1 MSGDVR
7 SFSTITSDSLSINQS
22 EEFPQFTGATSSEP
36 NQTKSQTGVTINTLE
51 TTQMTTHSSP
61 SGVTSNGKSEP
72 LTDTTSASS
81 SNLSVDSI
89 TSSPTNSN
97 ANTQS
102 VQSSP
107 SLNSS
112 VTQTPYADSD
122 SITSNTDQSLDSA
135 SMTFT
140 TKAEPKPTPE
150 PKSFSTITSVSLT
163 INQSEESSQ
172 FSGATSSEP
181 NQTKSQTGMTIN
193 TLETTQMTTHSSL
206 SVVTSKGKSEP
217 LSDSTSA
224 SPSNLSVDSITSSP
238 THSNASTQSV
248 QSSPA
253 LNPSVTQTPYAD
265 SDSVTSNTDQS
276 LDSSSMT
283 FTTKT
288 SPKPTGS
295 SRSEHFQSNKPVNNI
310 TPSTANKPT
319 IQDFK
324 TTTEPETLAQS
335 MLIPTFPPST
345 SKTDDPTISTSRG
358 LIHSNSSNYRN
369 SNDSSAGTGIYSTE
383 VQVTATSM
391 SEESGTPNVS
401 TTESNSP
408 AASDWFTTRSP
419 FPPTEANISPLSSTV
434 TPTDTLHSHPTI
446 TSDSDSTLTTV
457 QTSSPTP
464 TESLP
469 TTMVSS
475 SNPSNGV
482 TLQTA
487 ASTTPKSAE
496 TTNPELH
503 TILSKETSSLDHT
516 TLPLSPT
523 TIDTNAETSK
533 LTSAEGSIHEK
544 ASTTL
549 MEATSS
555 EPNQTKSQSSV
566 AINTLE
572 TNQLTTHLSLSGV
585 TSNGKSEPLTDSTLV
600 SSFNLSVDSI
610 TSSPTISTANAQSV
624 QSSSVLNSSVT
635 HTLNAVSDNIT
646 LNTDQILDSS
656 SMTFTT
662 KTEPKPT
669 GSSSSE
675 HFQSNA
681 GNFLTSQSIKSSQT
695 TFMSTDSSK
704 ELPNIPTETSIESP
718 SNKPV
723 NNITP
728 STANKPTIQDFKT
741 TTEPETLAQSM
752 LIPTFPPSTSKTDD
766 PTISTSRGL
775 IHSNSSNY
783 RNSNDS
789 SAGTGIYSTEVQVTA
804 TSMSEES
811 GTPNVSTTESNSPAA
826 SDWFTTRSPF
836 PPTEANISPLSS
848 TVTPTDTLHS
858 HPTITSDS
866 DSTLTTVQTSSPT
879 PTESMPTTMVSS
891 SNPSNGVTLQTAAST
906 TPKSAETTNP
916 ELHTIL
922 SKETSSLNHTTLPL
936 SPTTIDTNAET
947 SKLTSAEGSIH
958 EKASTTL
965 MEATSSEPN
974 QTKSQSSVAINTL
987 ETNQLTTHLSLSGVT
1002 SNGKSEP
1009 LTDSTLVSS
1018 FNLSVDSIT
1027 SSPTISTANAQSVQ
1041 SSSVL
1046 NSSVTHTLNAVS
1058 DNITLNTDQILDS
1071 SSMTFTT
1078 KTEPKP
1084 TGSSSSEHFQSNAG
1098 NFLTSQSIKSSQT
1111 TFMSTDSSKELPNIP
1126 TETSIESPVN
1136 NNTSSTANKPTIQD
1150 FETTT
1155 ELITLDQS
1163 ILITTFTPS
1172 TSETDDP
1179 TISTSTSL
1187 ITSDSSIYRNSA
1199 DSSAGTGIY
1208 STEVQ
1213 VTATSMSGDVR
1224 SFSTITS
1231 DSLSINQSEE
1241 FPQFTGATSS
1251 EPNQTKSQTGM
1262 TINTLETTQMTTH
1275 SSLSVVTSKGKSEPL
1290 SDSTS
1295 ASPSNLSVDSI
1306 TSSPTNSNANTKSV
1320 QSSPALN
1327 PSVTQTPNADS
1338 DSITSNTDQ
1347 SLESSSMTFTTKTS
1361 PKPTG
1366 SSSSA
1371 HFQSNKPVNNITPS
1385 TANKPTIQDFETTTK
1400 PDTLAQSMLIPTV
1413 PPSTSETNDPTI
1425 STSRRLIHSNSSINR
1440 NSNDSSA
1447 GTGIYSTGVQVTA
1460 TSMSEESGTPNVSTT
1475 ESNSPAATDW
1485 VTTRSPFPPTEV
1497 NILPLSSTVTPTDTL
1512 HSHPTITSDLD
1523 STLTTVQTSSP
1534 TPTESLP
1541 TTMVS
1546 SSNPS
1551 NGVTLQT
1558 PASTSPKI
1566 AVTTNPDLHIIS
1578 SKETAS
1584 LDHTTLPLSPTTI
1597 DSNAETIKLT
1607 SAEGSIHEKAST
1619 TLMEATSSE
1628 PNQTKSQTGVTIN
1641 TLETTQM
1648 TTHSSPSGV
1657 TSNGKSEPLT
1667 DSTSASSTNLSVDS
1681 VTSSPTNSSANTQ
1694 SVQSSS
1700 RSEHFQ
1706 SNKPVNN
1713 ITPSTANKPTIQDF
1727 KTTTEPETLAQSM
1740 LIPTFPPS
1748 TNSGFS
1754 ATVHSI
1760 DSVPLHLPQTTNGLH
1775 NLSSPSFQLLTVSP
1789 TPPIVEEKS
1798 SHTTK
1803 AMLTQL
1809 TTSAS
1814 VSSNYPTTT
1823 SEESKNNTEASTIVP
1838 SSPPSSSSSNSTD
1851 TFDKPMISV
1860 DNISVSQRTTD
1871 KNVSTLTTMSTS
1883 ESAFHKT
1890 NATNTPSLT
1899 CTYLNVAS
1907 IQTNDTE
1914 LKTTTTPDPETEIPD
1929 IQTSSFIPVSQ
1940 QISTDSSPETA
1951 NSYSAPHA
1959 YSSVSLVDTTSFM
1972 PQTDSMASGL
1982 AKSQSS
1988 TLSLQKTGVTPSDAL
2003 ADSTRPSST
2012 QVHTTP
2018 SPTLQTSTG
2027 EVTQVS
2033 PLTEVSTLSQVPL
2046 HTNPQTDVYLST
2058 QTLSLPTH
2066 LNTPPHSGNPTEDE
2080 ETVPTTIS
2088 SQTDIKKEIT
2098 KVTVE
2103 ILNPTTKSVQPLL
2116 SMTAL
2121 SGMTAPATT
2130 ESDSG
2135 SAQADKSDAVLAA
2148 STGTTKIQKTPETAL
2163 SKTSSSLYR
2172 SEPETQPIPDPVS
2185 SGAQV
2190 FVSEDDKIPV
2200 FRAIHFDHPVIESGT
2215 FLSVKFHN
2223 WTAN

>member
-1 MSGDVR
+1 MRRGALLLVFSVIWQSSCLIADIKTLNIPGIAGEPSISTTYLTAPDVSTDHLFSGTDTAITPQTKDKTGSLKVIKISTESTITTVPKAHTQITLQRSEHMDTSTVSETQTDNSLITAARSASSATVLTSTSTNISIATDKYTSSNSRNESFVTSAGLQTHQENSSQNITLELPFTSETSRTSRTEFIPILQSNHTSSPNPYQGNANTSKNIKITASSSGDASFTISEDITENISALSAMSASDLSAKSSRPAPQNNLINQINLQSKPPAITNKINNPTPFTTARLQQVDKSAYQRMESDPSPVPTTLDTSLASPPTNSEASISQEGKNPYISTTDFNPVSILGLTAQPKLMSTKNGNSDSKGNSSNKSPVTLNSIIASYPPIINTNLPDIDLKPSIESVSYNTLFTDSKPTIQDFETTTEPETLAQSVLTTTLAASTSETDDPTIYTTTTTNSTDSSAGTGIYSTEVQVTATSISGDVKT
-7 SFSTITSDSLSINQS
+7 FSTITLDSLSINQS
-22 EEFPQFTGATSSEP
+22 EESQQFTGATSSEPNQTRSQTGETINTLETAQMTTHSSLSGVTSKGKSEPLTDSTSASSSNLSVDSITSSLTNSTANTKSVQGSPDKRSEHFQSNKPVNNITPSTANKPTIQDFKTTTEPETLAQSMLIPTFPPSTSKTDDPTISTSRGLIHSNSSIYRNSNDSSAGTGIYSTEVQVTATSMSEESGTPNVSTTESNSPAATDWFTTRSPFPPTEANISPLSSTVTPTDTLHSHPTITSDSDSTLTTVQTSSPTPTESLPTTMVSSSNPSNGVTLQTAASTTPKSAETTNPELHTISSKETSSLDHTTLPLSPTTIDSNAETTKLTSAEGSIHEKASTTIMEATSSEP

-72 LTDTTSASS
+72 LTDSTSASS

-140 TKAEPKPTPE
+140 TKTEPKPTPE
-150 PKSFSTITSVSLT
+150 PKSFSTITSDSLT
-163 INQSEESSQ
+163 MDQSEESSQ

-224 SPSNLSVDSITSSP
+224 SPSNLSVDSITSSLNNS
-238 THSNASTQSV
+238 TANAQSV

-253 LNPSVTQTPYAD
+253 LNPSVTQTPNAD

-319 IQDFK
+319 NQDFK

-358 LIHSNSSNYRN
+358 LIHSNSSIYRN

-391 SEESGTPNVS
+391 SEESGTPSVS

-624 QSSSVLNSSVT
+624 QSSSVLNPSVT

-675 HFQSNA
+675 HFQSN
-681 GNFLTSQSIKSSQT
+681 T
-695 TFMSTDSSK
+695 
-704 ELPNIPTETSIESP
+704 
-718 SNKPV
+718 
-723 NNITP
+723 
-728 STANKPTIQDFKT
+728 
-741 TTEPETLAQSM
+741 
-752 LIPTFPPSTSKTDD
+752 
-766 PTISTSRGL
+766 
-775 IHSNSSNY
+775 
-783 RNSNDS
+783 
-789 SAGTGIYSTEVQVTA
+789 
-804 TSMSEES
+804 
-811 GTPNVSTTESNSPAA
+811 
-826 SDWFTTRSPF
+826 
-836 PPTEANISPLSS
+836 
-848 TVTPTDTLHS
+848 
-858 HPTITSDS
+858 
-866 DSTLTTVQTSSPT
+866 
-879 PTESMPTTMVSS
+879 
-891 SNPSNGVTLQTAAST
+891 
-906 TPKSAETTNP
+906 
-916 ELHTIL
+916 
-922 SKETSSLNHTTLPL
+922 
-936 SPTTIDTNAET
+936 
-947 SKLTSAEGSIH
+947 
-958 EKASTTL
+958 
-965 MEATSSEPN
+965 
-974 QTKSQSSVAINTL
+974 
-987 ETNQLTTHLSLSGVT
+987 
-1002 SNGKSEP
+1002 
-1009 LTDSTLVSS
+1009 
-1018 FNLSVDSIT
+1018 
-1027 SSPTISTANAQSVQ
+1027 
-1041 SSSVL
+1041 
-1046 NSSVTHTLNAVS
+1046 
-1058 DNITLNTDQILDS
+1058 
-1071 SSMTFTT
+1071 
-1078 KTEPKP
+1078 
-1084 TGSSSSEHFQSNAG
+1084 G

-1136 NNTSSTANKPTIQD
+1136 NNTSSTANKHTIQD

-1251 EPNQTKSQTGM
+1251 EPNQTKSQTG
-1262 TINTLETTQMTTH
+1262 
-1275 SSLSVVTSKGKSEPL
+1275 
-1290 SDSTS
+1290 
-1295 ASPSNLSVDSI
+1295 
-1306 TSSPTNSNANTKSV
+1306 
-1320 QSSPALN
+1320 
-1327 PSVTQTPNADS
+1327 
-1338 DSITSNTDQ
+1338 
-1347 SLESSSMTFTTKTS
+1347 
-1361 PKPTG
+1361 
-1366 SSSSA
+1366 
-1371 HFQSNKPVNNITPS
+1371 
-1385 TANKPTIQDFETTTK
+1385 
-1400 PDTLAQSMLIPTV
+1400 
-1413 PPSTSETNDPTI
+1413 
-1425 STSRRLIHSNSSINR
+1425 
-1440 NSNDSSA
+1440 
-1447 GTGIYSTGVQVTA
+1447 
-1460 TSMSEESGTPNVSTT
+1460 
-1475 ESNSPAATDW
+1475 
-1485 VTTRSPFPPTEV
+1485 
-1497 NILPLSSTVTPTDTL
+1497 
-1512 HSHPTITSDLD
+1512 
-1523 STLTTVQTSSP
+1523 
-1534 TPTESLP
+1534 
-1541 TTMVS
+1541 
-1546 SSNPS
+1546 
-1551 NGVTLQT
+1551 
-1558 PASTSPKI
+1558 
-1566 AVTTNPDLHIIS
+1566 
-1578 SKETAS
+1578 
-1584 LDHTTLPLSPTTI
+1584 
-1597 DSNAETIKLT
+1597 
-1607 SAEGSIHEKAST
+1607 
-1619 TLMEATSSE
+1619 
-1628 PNQTKSQTGVTIN
+1628 VTIN

-1667 DSTSASSTNLSVDS
+1667 DTTSASSSNLSVDS
-1681 VTSSPTNSSANTQ
+1681 ITSSPTN
-1694 SVQSSS
+1694 
-1700 RSEHFQ
+1700 
-1706 SNKPVNN
+1706 K
-1713 ITPSTANKPTIQDF
+1713 
-1727 KTTTEPETLAQSM
+1727 
-1740 LIPTFPPS
+1740 
-1748 TNSGFS
+1748 
-1754 ATVHSI
+1754 
-1760 DSVPLHLPQTTNGLH
+1760 
-1775 NLSSPSFQLLTVSP
+1775 
-1789 TPPIVEEKS
+1789 
-1798 SHTTK
+1798 
-1803 AMLTQL
+1803 
-1809 TTSAS
+1809 
-1814 VSSNYPTTT
+1814 
-1823 SEESKNNTEASTIVP
+1823 
-1838 SSPPSSSSSNSTD
+1838 
-1851 TFDKPMISV
+1851 
-1860 DNISVSQRTTD
+1860 
-1871 KNVSTLTTMSTS
+1871 
-1883 ESAFHKT
+1883 
-1890 NATNTPSLT
+1890 
-1899 CTYLNVAS
+1899 
-1907 IQTNDTE
+1907 
-1914 LKTTTTPDPETEIPD
+1914 
-1929 IQTSSFIPVSQ
+1929 
-1940 QISTDSSPETA
+1940 
-1951 NSYSAPHA
+1951 
-1959 YSSVSLVDTTSFM
+1959 
-1972 PQTDSMASGL
+1972 
-1982 AKSQSS
+1982 
-1988 TLSLQKTGVTPSDAL
+1988 
-2003 ADSTRPSST
+2003 
-2012 QVHTTP
+2012 
-2018 SPTLQTSTG
+2018 
-2027 EVTQVS
+2027 
-2033 PLTEVSTLSQVPL
+2033 
-2046 HTNPQTDVYLST
+2046 
-2058 QTLSLPTH
+2058 
-2066 LNTPPHSGNPTEDE
+2066 
-2080 ETVPTTIS
+2080 
-2088 SQTDIKKEIT
+2088 
-2098 KVTVE
+2098 
-2103 ILNPTTKSVQPLL
+2103 
-2116 SMTAL
+2116 
-2121 SGMTAPATT
+2121 
-2130 ESDSG
+2130 
-2135 SAQADKSDAVLAA
+2135 
-2148 STGTTKIQKTPETAL
+2148 
-2163 SKTSSSLYR
+2163 
-2172 SEPETQPIPDPVS
+2172 
-2185 SGAQV
+2185 
-2190 FVSEDDKIPV
+2190 
-2200 FRAIHFDHPVIESGT
+2200 
-2215 FLSVKFHN
+2215 
-2223 WTAN
+2223 